1 MGYEGFYTEEKINLI
16 LSLMVERRASDL
28 YLVVGIPP
36 TLKEKGGALKQL
48 LDYPTLN
55 PSDTED
61 IVCCLGKD
69 RMDKIMGKEEGDID
83 LSYELSGKARFR
95 INITHSFSHYGL
107 VIRRIPL
114 EIPRIEDL
122 GLSPEVTERLK
133 KICNYKDGLVLVTG
147 PTGCGKSTTLA
158 AMIKEMMMKKV
169 VSLVTIE
176 DPIEFVHRPI
186 PDRCD
191 VVIQQE
197 VGIDTPS
204 FYEGLRTVL
213 RKRPNVILVGEIR
226 STKEMEE
233 AIVAGNTGH
242 LVLGTLHT
250 RSAAQTIDRIVALR
264 HGVAKEYAY
273 KEVAEVSR
281 CFIAQQLIPRAN
293 GEGWLPVCEIL
304 ANTPYVADI
313 ITKGADF
320 MELKGALEGKTRSE
334 EIISLNTDLFN
345 RWQRGEIKQED
356 ALALS
361 YDPTDF
367 DLKVRRL
374 GFKKEERK
382 DEEKGFLFKD
392 VK

>member
-16 LSLMVERRASDL
+16 LSLMVEKEASDL
-28 YLVVGIPP
+28 YIVVGTSP
-36 TLKEKGGALKQL
+36 TLKEKGGSLNRL
-48 LDYPTLN
+48 NYPILA
-55 PSDTED
+55 PADTED
-61 IVCCLGKD
+61 IVSFLGKD
-69 RMDKIMGKEEGDID
+69 RMDKIMEKGEGDID
-83 LSYELSGKARFR
+83 LSYELPGKARFR

-114 EIPRIEDL
+114 EIPNIEDL
-122 GLSPEVTERLK
+122 GLSPEVAERLK
-133 KICNYKDGLVLVTG
+133 RICDYKDGLVLVTG

-158 AMIKEMMMKKV
+158 AMIKEMRMRKA

-186 PDRCD
+186 AGRDD

-233 AIVAGNTGH
+233 ALVAGNTGH
-242 LVLGTLHT
+242 LVIGTLHT

-264 HGVAKEYAY
+264 HGIAKEYAY

-281 CFIAQQLIPRAN
+281 AFIAQQLIPRAD
-293 GEGWLPVCEIL
+293 GKGWLPVCEIL

-313 ITKGADF
+313 IIKGADF
-320 MELKGALEGKTRSE
+320 MQLKGALEGKTRSE

-345 RWQRGEIKQED
+345 RWQREEIKQED

-367 DLKVRRL
+367 DLKVRRF
-374 GFKKEERK
+374 GFKKEEK
-382 DEEKGFLFKD
+382 TEEDKGFLFKD

>member
-1 MGYEGFYTEEKINLI
+1 MGYEGFYTEERINSLFF
-16 LSLMVERRASDL
+16 LMVEKKASDL

-48 LDYPTLN
+48 DYPALAQD
-55 PSDTED
+55 DTED
-61 IVCCLGKD
+61 IVSYLGKD
-69 RMDKIMGKEEGDID
+69 KMDKIMKKEGEDID

-122 GLSPEVTERLK
+122 GTSPEVAERLK
-133 KICNYKDGLVLVTG
+133 RVCDYKDGLVLVTG

-158 AMIKEMMMKKV
+158 SMIREMRMKKV

-186 PDRCD
+186 PGRDD

-226 STKEMEE
+226 SAKEMEE

-273 KEVAEVSR
+273 KEVAEVTR
-281 CFIAQQLIPRAN
+281 CFIAQQLIPKAD
-293 GEGWLPVCEIL
+293 GSGWLPVCEIL

-320 MELKGALEGKTRSE
+320 MQLKGALEGKTRSE

-345 RWQRGEIKQED
+345 RWQREEIKQED

-367 DLKVRRL
+367 DLKVRRF
-374 GFKKEERK
+374 GFKKDEKTEE
-382 DEEKGFLFKD
+382 DKGFLFKD

>member
-1 MGYEGFYTEEKINLI
+1 MGYEGFYTEEKINSI
-16 LSLMVERRASDL
+16 LSLMVEKKASDL

-48 LDYPTLN
+48 DYPTLN
-55 PSDTED
+55 PADTED
-61 IVCCLGKD
+61 IVSFLGKD
-69 RMDKIMGKEEGDID
+69 RMDKIMEKREEDVDI
-83 LSYELSGKARFR
+83 SYELVGKARFR
-95 INITHSFSHYGL
+95 INITHSFSNYGL
-107 VIRRIPL
+107 VMRRIPL
-114 EIPRIEDL
+114 EIPNIEDL
-122 GLSPEVTERLK
+122 GTSPEVTKRLK
-133 KICNYKDGLVLVTG
+133 MVCNYKDGLILVTG

-158 AMIKEMMMKKV
+158 AMIKEMRMKKV

-186 PDRCD
+186 PERSD

-226 STKEMEE
+226 STREMEE

-250 RSAAQTIDRIVALR
+250 RSAAQTIDRIVSLL

-273 KEVAEVSR
+273 KEVAEVAR
-281 CFIAQQLIPRAN
+281 CFISQQLIPRADGN
-293 GEGWLPVCEIL
+293 GWLPVCEIL

-313 ITKGADF
+313 IIKGADF
-320 MELKGALEGKTRSE
+320 MQLKGALEGKTRSE
-334 EIISLNTDLFN
+334 EIISLNIDLFN
-345 RWQRGEIKQED
+345 RWQRKEIKQED
-356 ALALS
+356 ALAIS

-367 DLKVRRL
+367 DLKIRRF
-374 GFKKEERK
+374 GFNKEENTSE
-382 DEEKGFLFKD
+382 DKGFLFKD
-392 VK
+392 IK